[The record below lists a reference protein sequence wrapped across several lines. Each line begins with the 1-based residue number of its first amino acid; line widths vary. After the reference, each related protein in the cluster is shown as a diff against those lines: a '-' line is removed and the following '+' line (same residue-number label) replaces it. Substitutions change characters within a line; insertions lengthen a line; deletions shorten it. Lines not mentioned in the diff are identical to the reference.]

1 MTAAAVALPPDRGVS
16 AWQVDKYEGE
26 RTASAIAEYVLTHLD
41 SAKKLADKAAEE
53 ALKPC
58 GNDACGSCKTE
69 DDCGAHEC
77 LWDEEEAK
85 CGPRYVTLFGHKIDL
100 LEVKKRAEEDEK
112 AEKAAADKDL

>member
-1 MTAAAVALPPDRGVS
+1 M
-16 AWQVDKYEGE
+16 DKYEGE
-26 RTASAIAEYVLTHLD
+26 RTAAALAEYVLTHLD

-58 GNDACGSCKTE
+58 GDDACGSCKSE

-100 LEVKKRAEEDEK
+100 LEVKKRAEEEEK
-112 AEKAAADKDL
+112 AEKAAGDSADKDL